1 MSVSTSRVAPKDPR
15 ARPGGTRSLWRLR
28 GYLRP
33 YRAHL
38 AVMGSTAL
46 LGVFVSLSIP
56 LVTKSIIDGPI
67 AEHRSGEILP
77 LGLLAL
83 ALGITE
89 AALILIRRWVQARAV
104 LGFETAVRKDL
115 YRRMQALPMEFHGRW
130 QSGQLLSRVTTDL
143 SALRRFMG
151 FGLLLFGLAASVLV
165 SGWTSDERD
174 RRLDL
179 VLSTPISRRAWL
191 GGTSGCPMC

>member
-46 LGVFVSLSIP
+46 VGVFVSLSIP

-115 YRRMQALPMEFHGRW
+115 YRRMQALPMEFAMEAQKLVAIAER
-130 QSGQLLSRVTTDL
+130 LSEQVRQE
-143 SALRRFMG
+143 
-151 FGLLLFGLAASVLV
+151 AAAVREASEA
-165 SGWTSDERD
+165 TKN
-174 RRLDL
+174 
-179 VLSTPISRRAWL
+179 
-191 GGTSGCPMC
+191 